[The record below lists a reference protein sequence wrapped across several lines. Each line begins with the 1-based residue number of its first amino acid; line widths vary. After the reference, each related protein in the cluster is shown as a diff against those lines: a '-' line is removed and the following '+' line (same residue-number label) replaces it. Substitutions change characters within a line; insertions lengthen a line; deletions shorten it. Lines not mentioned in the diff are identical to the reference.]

1 MTTPTV
7 QDSPFWRRFLA
18 LYLLALMGVL
28 GLIPALL
35 GTFSNL
41 LTRPGVSTTMSP
53 LTLALLSLIQ
63 PAILAAIATAIGVAL
78 TPRLGLRS
86 HIVEAAA
93 GVPNAWGGFRREVVP
108 ALIVAAVG
116 VAVVL
121 GFDAATQAWVP
132 APVNIPDGEQGRTL
146 GLTITGVLYGG
157 IVEEI
162 LLRWGLMTLLAWLLW
177 RLFQRGQGVPRAWT
191 MWTAIVVSAL
201 LFGAGHLPVAAGLY
215 GGLTLPVVARI
226 VSLNSVL
233 GIGFGWLFWRY
244 SLEAAMLSHASWH
257 VITTLVTWVGQAIG
271 RGNRP

>member
-1 MTTPTV
+1 MTTQTV
-7 QDSPFWRRFLA
+7 QNSPFWRRFLA
-18 LYLLALMGVL
+18 LYALALIGVV
-28 GLIPALL
+28 GLIPGLL
-35 GTFSNL
+35 STLSGL

-63 PAILAAIATAIGVAL
+63 PAILAAIAAAVGVAL
-78 TPRLGLRS
+78 TPKLGLRS

-93 GVPNAWGGFRREVVP
+93 GVPDAWGGFRREIAP

-116 VAVVL
+116 VALVL
-121 GFDAATQAWVP
+121 GLDAATRSLVP
-132 APVNIPDGEQGRTL
+132 APVNIPAGQEGRTL

-177 RLFQRGQGVPRAWT
+177 RLFQRGQGTPRAWI
-191 MWTAIVVSAL
+191 MWVAIVASAL
-201 LFGAGHLPVAAGLY
+201 LFGAGHLPAAAVLY
-215 GGLTLPVVARI
+215 GGLTPPVIVRI
-226 VSLNSVL
+226 VGLNSVL

-257 VITTLVTWVGQAIG
+257 VITSLVAWIGQAVGQGSGA
-271 RGNRP
+271 

>member
-7 QDSPFWRRFLA
+7 QDSPFWRRFFALYSLA
-18 LYLLALMGVL
+18 LIGVV

-35 GTFSNL
+35 NTFSGL
-41 LTRPGVSTTMSP
+41 LTRPGVPTTMSP

-78 TPRLGLRS
+78 TPKLGLRS

-93 GVPNAWGGFRREVVP
+93 GIPAPWQGFRREIAP

-116 VAVVL
+116 VAIVL

-132 APVNIPDGEQGRTL
+132 APVNIPEGEQGRTL
-146 GLTITGVLYGG
+146 GLTITGILYGG

-177 RLFQRGQGVPRAWT
+177 RLFQRGQGTPRAWV

-201 LFGAGHLPVAAGLY
+201 LFGAGHLPAAAGLY
-215 GGLTLPVVARI
+215 GGLTPPVLVRI
-226 VSLNSVL
+226 VGLNSAL

-257 VITTLVTWVGQAIG
+257 VITSLVAWIGQAVGQGSGA
-271 RGNRP
+271 

>member
-1 MTTPTV
+1 MTTQTV
-7 QDSPFWRRFLA
+7 QNSPFWRRFLA
-18 LYLLALMGVL
+18 LYALALIGVV
-28 GLIPALL
+28 GLMPGLL
-35 GTFSNL
+35 STLSGL

-63 PAILAAIATAIGVAL
+63 PAILAAIATAVGVAL
-78 TPRLGLRS
+78 TPKLGLRS

-93 GVPNAWGGFRREVVP
+93 GVPDAWGGFRREIAP

-116 VAVVL
+116 VALVL
-121 GFDAATQAWVP
+121 GLDAATRSLVP
-132 APVNIPDGEQGRTL
+132 APVNIPAGQEGRTL

-177 RLFQRGQGVPRAWT
+177 RLFQRGQGTPRAWI
-191 MWTAIVVSAL
+191 MWVAIVASAL
-201 LFGAGHLPVAAGLY
+201 LFGAGHLPAAAVLY
-215 GGLTLPVVARI
+215 GGLTPPVIVRI
-226 VSLNSVL
+226 VGLNSVL

-257 VITTLVTWVGQAIG
+257 VITSLVAWIGQAVGQGSGA
-271 RGNRP
+271 

>member
-1 MTTPTV
+1 MTTQTV
-7 QDSPFWRRFLA
+7 QNSPFWRRFLA
-18 LYLLALMGVL
+18 LYALALIGVV
-28 GLIPALL
+28 GLIPGLL
-35 GTFSNL
+35 STLSGL

-63 PAILAAIATAIGVAL
+63 PAILAAIATAVGVAL
-78 TPRLGLRS
+78 TPKLGLRS

-93 GVPNAWGGFRREVVP
+93 GVPDAWGGFRREIAP

-116 VAVVL
+116 VALVL
-121 GFDAATQAWVP
+121 GLDAATRSLVP
-132 APVNIPDGEQGRTL
+132 APVNIPAGQEGRTL

-177 RLFQRGQGVPRAWT
+177 RLFQRGQGTPRAWI
-191 MWTAIVVSAL
+191 MWVAIVASAL
-201 LFGAGHLPVAAGLY
+201 LFGAGHLPAAAVLY
-215 GGLTLPVVARI
+215 GGLTPPVIVRI
-226 VSLNSVL
+226 VGLNSVL

-257 VITTLVTWVGQAIG
+257 VITSLVAWIGQAVGQGSGA
-271 RGNRP
+271 

>member
-1 MTTPTV
+1 MTTQTV
-7 QDSPFWRRFLA
+7 QNSPFWRRFLA
-18 LYLLALMGVL
+18 LYALALIGVV
-28 GLIPALL
+28 GLIPGLL
-35 GTFSNL
+35 STLSGL

-63 PAILAAIATAIGVAL
+63 PAILAAIAAAVGVAL
-78 TPRLGLRS
+78 TPKLGLRS

-93 GVPNAWGGFRREVVP
+93 GVPDAWGGFRREIAP

-116 VAVVL
+116 VVLVL
-121 GFDAATQAWVP
+121 GLDAATRSLVP
-132 APVNIPDGEQGRTL
+132 APVNIPAGQEGRTL

-177 RLFQRGQGVPRAWT
+177 RLFQRGQGTPRAWI
-191 MWTAIVVSAL
+191 MWVAIVASAL
-201 LFGAGHLPVAAGLY
+201 LFGAGHLPAAAVLY
-215 GGLTLPVVARI
+215 GGLTPPVIVRI
-226 VSLNSVL
+226 VGLNSVL

-257 VITTLVTWVGQAIG
+257 VITSLVAWIGQAVGQGSGA
-271 RGNRP
+271 